1 VNHLRGL
8 FVLAQQMLAPRW
20 GYKCWR
26 PAGATNVGAPL
37 GLQMLAPRW
46 GYKCWRPAGATN
58 VGAPLG
64 L

>member
-1 VNHLRGL
+1 
-8 FVLAQQMLAPRW
+8 MI
-20 GYKCWR
+20 
-26 PAGATNVGAPL
+26 APL